1 VLTEEKSLVMS
12 EDKRRTQREGIALL
26 LALARAGSAAPG
38 GVAAEP
44 MPAHP
49 GWESPS
55 QGSQRGR
62 HRQPQASVAAVPL
75 EIAHQHWVRFAVF
88 GVIGGT
94 VFVVSLA
101 AQVALVRWL
110 RVNPVL
116 AYIIQ
121 GVFSIQLS
129 FMLNRYITWRDR
141 DVPFWRACLR
151 FNAQNFVMSVLRIVA
166 YAGIVKLG
174 IEYIA
179 ANVLITAAFTP
190 INYVAGHRWSFA
202 RNASG
207 DSSLDI
213 SQAPDTRLAVRAPDL
228 AVEVGRA
235 RGVTRLGHR
244 VPLLAILAVQS
255 VLSLRLV
262 WSNTAF
268 QDEAQYL
275 WIGHLEWAHW
285 LHGAPAPT
293 LSLSGAQVV
302 YPPLGALAD
311 ALGGLA
317 GARLLSLG
325 FMLMAT
331 LLLYAT
337 GSRLF
342 DQRTGLLA
350 AALFVTAG
358 PTADLGAW
366 ATYDPM
372 AIFLLAFSAWL
383 AFRAEGR
390 ASELWIFCSALTMV
404 LADAAK
410 WASALWNPVI
420 IALVVLT
427 AKLDWRLAAA
437 RGVRLLSYAIAIA
450 TPALF
455 VFGGKFY
462 LYQVTS
468 STVQRTAEGTPPLM
482 VLWAAAPFVA
492 VILSLATLAVV
503 LSRKESGRR
512 RALCTVLAIAVLL
525 APAVEAHD
533 HTIVAL
539 YKHVIFGAWFGAIAA
554 GYALSKA
561 SAVNAAKG
569 WRVGL
574 AAAIF
579 CGLLGYGQAS
589 GEFGYWPNSSRLIA
603 AMERFLPR
611 HSPVLMQDGDA
622 FVGDYYLLRHGVH
635 SDIITSYG
643 RSTSALS
650 AMIKDGYFGLIE
662 TETGIGVPKSS
673 IQLSL
678 QDVPGGL
685 TGAGYREV
693 ARIPWWD
700 SDGAYGVYA
709 LWQSAP
715 RTRSGH

>member
-1 VLTEEKSLVMS
+1 
-12 EDKRRTQREGIALL
+12 
-26 LALARAGSAAPG
+26 
-38 GVAAEP
+38 

-49 GWESPS
+49 GWESSPS
-55 QGSQRGR
+55 QGSQRAR

-141 DVPFWRACLR
+141 EVPFWRACMR

-179 ANVLITAAFTP
+179 ANVLITAVFTP
-190 INYVAGHRWSFA
+190 VNYVVGHRWSFA

-213 SQAPDTRLAVRAPDL
+213 SRAPDTRLAVHAPDL
-228 AVEVGRA
+228 AVEVGRP
-235 RGVTRLGHR
+235 RGVTRLGYR
-244 VPLLAILAVQS
+244 VPLVVILAAQS
-255 VLSLRLV
+255 MLSLRLV

-275 WIGHLEWAHW
+275 WIGHYEWAHW
-285 LHGAPAPT
+285 LHGTPVPNT
-293 LSLSGAQVV
+293 SLSGAMVV

-311 ALGGLA
+311 SIGGLA

-325 FMLMAT
+325 FMLAAT

-337 GSRLF
+337 ASRLF
-342 DQRTGLLA
+342 DRRTGLLA
-350 AALFVTAG
+350 AAMFVTVG
-358 PTADLGAW
+358 PAADMGAW

-372 AIFLLAFSAWL
+372 AIFLLALSSWL
-383 AFRAEGR
+383 AVRAGGR
-390 ASELWIFCSALTMV
+390 ASELLIFCSALTMV

-410 WASALWNPVI
+410 WVSLLWNPVI
-420 IALVVLT
+420 IALAVLAPT
-427 AKLDWRLAAA
+427 MDWRLAAA
-437 RGVRLLSYAIAIA
+437 RGLRLISYAITIA

-462 LYQVTS
+462 LDQITS
-468 STVQRTAEGTPPLM
+468 STTSRSAGDNSQLA
-482 VLWAAAPFVA
+482 VLWYSVPLIV
-492 VILSLATLAVV
+492 VILSLAALGLVLSRRERAHRRTLLCVVLAVAVV
-503 LSRKESGRR
+503 L
-512 RALCTVLAIAVLL
+512 
-525 APAVEAHD
+525 APVFQAHD
-533 HTIVAL
+533 HTTVSL
-539 YKHVIFGAWFGAIAA
+539 YKHVVFGAWFGAMAA
-554 GYALSKA
+554 GFALSRV
-561 SAVNAAKG
+561 SLVNTAKW

-579 CGLLGYGQAS
+579 SGLLGYGQAS
-589 GEFGYWPNSSRLIA
+589 NWYGFWPNSSQLILTLQ
-603 AMERFLPR
+603 RYLPR
-611 HSPVLMQDGDA
+611 HGPILMTGGDQVVA
-622 FVGDYYLLRHGVH
+622 YYYLYHDGIRPE
-635 SDIITSYG
+635 IWTSYVFP
-643 RSTSALS
+643 TFVLS
-650 AMIKDGYFGLIE
+650 PLLKDRYFDLIE
-662 TETGIGVPKSS
+662 TQTGIGVPESS
-673 IQLSL
+673 IRATL
-678 QDVPGGL
+678 QDIPGGL
-685 TGAGYREV
+685 PGVGYRLV

-700 SDGAYGVYA
+700 PDGAYGVYEF
-709 LWQSAP
+709 WQRAP
-715 RTRSGH
+715 RTLSGH